1 MEPSSAVLGSPCW
14 RFNTLVND
22 ISYISFKYHGSPN
35 GEPTVSGE
43 QRSFNSVLWIS
54 KWRTNCYKETKQH
67 QVLHDGDPTQ
77 NIFISFYCL
86 GSPNGEPS
94 VSGESKALGSP
105 LWRSINLV
113 NNILYFILVSWISK
127 WRTNCFNGTKTIQFQ
142 IMDLQMENQLLQRNL
157 AVSGS
162 SCWRSNTIVN
172 IYHFRIIDLQMENQL
187 LQGNQAA
194 IGSPCWRSNCLV
206 NDVSYIL
213 FLYHGSPNGDPTVSG
228 EQRSFNFVS

>member
-1 MEPSSAVLGSPCW
+1 MENQLFQGNQGSSIL
-14 RFNTLVND
+14 N
-22 ISYISFKYHGSPN
+22 HGSPN

-43 QRSFNSVLWIS
+43 PRSFNF
-54 KWRTNCYKETKQH
+54 E
-67 QVLHDGDPTQ
+67 
-77 NIFISFYCL
+77 
-86 GSPNGEPS
+86 
-94 VSGESKALGSP
+94 A
-105 LWRSINLV
+105 
-113 NNILYFILVSWISK
+113 WISK
-127 WRTNCFNGTKTIQFQ
+127 WRTNCFKGTKTLQFQ
-142 IMDLQMENQLLQRNL
+142 IMDLQMENQLLQWNP
-157 AVSGS
+157 AASGS

>member
-1 MEPSSAVLGSPCW
+1 MDLQMENQLFQGNQEASIL
-14 RFNTLVND
+14 
-22 ISYISFKYHGSPN
+22 YYGSPN
-35 GEPTVSGE
+35 GEPTVTRKPSSIRFSMME
-43 QRSFNSVLWIS
+43 IQYRIS
-54 KWRTNCYKETKQH
+54 Y
-67 QVLHDGDPTQ
+67 
-77 NIFISFYCL
+77 ISFYYL

-142 IMDLQMENQLLQRNL
+142 IMELQMENQLLQRNP

>member
-1 MEPSSAVLGSPCW
+1 M
-14 RFNTLVND
+14 
-22 ISYISFKYHGSPN
+22 
-35 GEPTVSGE
+35 
-43 QRSFNSVLWIS
+43 
-54 KWRTNCYKETKQH
+54 
-67 QVLHDGDPTQ
+67 
-77 NIFISFYCL
+77 
-86 GSPNGEPS
+86 
-94 VSGESKALGSP
+94 
-105 LWRSINLV
+105 

-142 IMDLQMENQLLQRNL
+142 IMDLQMENQLLQRNP

-228 EQRSFNFVS
+228 EQRSFNFVSWISKWRTNCFRGTKKLQFCIMDLQIENQLLQGNQAALGSLCWRSNIFVNDISYTSF